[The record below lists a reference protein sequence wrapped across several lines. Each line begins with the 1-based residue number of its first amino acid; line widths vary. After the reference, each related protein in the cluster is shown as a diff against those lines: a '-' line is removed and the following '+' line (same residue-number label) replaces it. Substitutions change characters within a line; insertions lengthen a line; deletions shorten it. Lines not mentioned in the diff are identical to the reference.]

1 MKPSLLI
8 ASGNPGKLREIT
20 AILTALDIEPLST
33 SDIGLDITVQETGTT
48 YGENA
53 LLKALAYQKA
63 SGLPVLADDSGLEV
77 EALGGKPGIH
87 SARFSPKE
95 NANDADRRAHLL
107 TQLQG
112 HPQPW
117 HAHFHCT
124 AILAMPNSEWVET
137 SGRCDG
143 IIIPKERGDG
153 GFGYDPVFYLPEY
166 NLTMA
171 ELPPEVKNR
180 ISHRAKAMTAMLPLI
195 KERLIGG

>member
-20 AILTALDIEPLST
+20 AILSPLEIKPLST
-33 SDIGLDITVQETGTT
+33 HEISLDITVQETGTT

-77 EALGGKPGIH
+77 VVLDGKPGVH
-87 SARFSPKE
+87 SARFSPKK
-95 NANDADRRAHLL
+95 NANDADRRTHLL

-112 HPQPW
+112 KPQPW
-117 HAHFHCT
+117 NAHFHCT
-124 AILAMPNSEWVET
+124 AILALPNGEWFET
-137 SGRCDG
+137 TGRCDG
-143 IIIPKERGDG
+143 LIIPEERGDG

-166 NLTMA
+166 DATMA

-180 ISHRAKAMTAMLPLI
+180 ISHRAKAITAMLPLI
-195 KERLIGG
+195 KARLMRH

>member
-20 AILTALDIEPLST
+20 AILSPLEIELLST
-33 SDIGLDITVQETGTT
+33 RDIGLDITVQETGTT

-77 EALGGKPGIH
+77 EVLGGKPGVH

-107 TQLQG
+107 SQVQG
-112 HPQPW
+112 KPQPW
-117 HAHFHCT
+117 KAHFHCI
-124 AILAMPNSEWVET
+124 AILAMHNGEWIET
-137 SGRCDG
+137 IGRCDG
-143 IIIPKERGDG
+143 VIVPEERGDG
-153 GFGYDPVFYLPEY
+153 GFGYDPVFYIPEY
-166 NLTMA
+166 GATMA

-180 ISHRAKAMTAMLPLI
+180 ISHRAKAMTAMLPFI
-195 KERLIGG
+195 KARLIGE